1 MSTWEEMLEQH
12 RKELMALLDKCEGV
26 NKSGPQMVGDLYYVN
41 DKGEQVEPVN
51 LYFSVGYRDCEPGE
65 CFTHVPGGLYPVCL
79 SRNGQQL
86 IKPEWA
92 ELCARFKGGFVRD
105 FYVE

>member
-1 MSTWEEMLEQH
+1 MRTKLE
-12 RKELMALLDKCEGV
+12 LLDMCEGL
-26 NKSGPQMVGDLYYVN
+26 NHAGPQMVGDLYYVD

-51 LYFSVGYRDCEPGE
+51 LYFAFGYNRTKAGD
-65 CFTHVPGGLYPVCL
+65 CFTHVPGGLYPVYL
-79 SRNGQQL
+79 SRNGQRFSM
-86 IKPEWA
+86 PEWS

>member
-1 MSTWEEMLEQH
+1 MSTWEEWFAECRA
-12 RKELMALLDKCEGV
+12 RKMALLDKCEGL
-26 NKSGPQMVGDLYYVN
+26 NHAGPQMVGDLYYVN
-41 DKGEQVEPVN
+41 DAGEQVEPVN
-51 LYFSVGYRDCEPGE
+51 LYFAVGFNGTKAGD

-79 SRNGQQL
+79 SRNGQRFSM
-86 IKPEWA
+86 PEWS